1 MDWLRA
7 LLETSP
13 MTALLLTIAAGYLV
27 GEVNLKGFALG
38 SGAVLFV
45 GLACGAFAPKSAPPG
60 MLGTLGLLLFLY
72 CMGIQYGREWYRG
85 LTSPEGLRANFAAL
99 CGLTAA
105 AVASLTIYA
114 TEAASLP
121 QALGMFAGSTTSTPT
136 LQAILDALG
145 NQDAAVGYSVTYPF
159 GVAGPILCLYLYLA
173 LFKPKIESP
182 PARRI
187 QPVEIS
193 VRNAAWFGKP
203 FPELQRQLPSGVQVA
218 AIRDALQNR
227 VPTSSTIL
235 GANDVLLVVG
245 IDPVQ
250 IETARKIIGEGASSP
265 AIAADR
271 TDLDYIRAYA
281 SKRSVVGMPLGS
293 LKIPGGFEY
302 TYVQVRR
309 GDTDLMP
316 GDDLVLEF
324 GDRVGVFCN
333 RANFPAVRD
342 FLGDSIKGTAD
353 FSYIS
358 VGVGAAVGLLA
369 GMIPFPIPGVGRVTL
384 GLAGVLLVALV
395 LGTFRRT
402 SGIVWT
408 LPLSANLGTAQL
420 RPHVVSGPGRDVVRP
435 QVRRNHRGERIRV
448 CPARR
453 PDRSSARGRHHDR
466 RTAAGCPDRRSV
478 RRRVGSKRQPRYPG
492 LREPRHSD
500 RSARH
505 RLRDDLSLDDH
516 REDSFRAG
524 CRCDFR
530 GVNPR
535 LARTR
540 RRCGDRSFRVGLQRA
555 PASRSNAPACS
566 SVYSEIVRSPVPVCA
581 VTVTRTSVGG
591 SFRR

>member
-1 MDWLRA
+1 MGMDWLKA

-13 MTALLLTIAAGYLV
+13 MTALLLTIAVGYLV

-72 CMGIQYGREWYRG
+72 CMGIQYGREWYGG

-99 CGLTAA
+99 CGLAAA

-114 TEAASLP
+114 TGAAGLP

-173 LFKPKIESP
+173 LFKPKIEAP

-193 VRNAAWFGKP
+193 VRNAALFGKP
-203 FPELQRQLPSGVQVA
+203 FPDLQRQLPSGVQVA
-218 AIRDALQNR
+218 AIRDAQQNR

-250 IETARKIIGEGASSP
+250 IETARKIIGEGTSSP
-265 AIAADR
+265 VIAADR

-316 GDDLVLEF
+316 GNDLVLEF

-333 RANFPAVRD
+333 RANFPAVRS
-342 FLGDSIKGTAD
+342 FFGDSIKGTAD

-358 VGVGAAVGLLA
+358 VGVGAAVGLLV
-369 GMIPFPIPGVGRVTL
+369 GMIPFPVPGVGRVTL

-408 LPLSANLGTAQL
+408 LPLSANLVLRNFGLTLFLAQVGMSSGPKFAATIAESGL
-420 RPHVVSGPGRDVVRP
+420 AFVLLGALIVLPLVAVTMIVGRLLGVPTDDLFGVVSGVSGNPGILAYASRAVPTD
-435 QVRRNHRGERIRV
+435 
-448 CPARR
+448 R
-453 PDRSSARGRHHDR
+453 PDIGFAMIFPSM
-466 RTAAGCPDRRSV
+466 TIVKILFVQIVAAI
-478 RRRVGSKRQPRYPG
+478 
-492 LREPRHSD
+492 
-500 RSARH
+500 
-505 RLRDDLSLDDH
+505 
-516 REDSFRAG
+516 F
-524 CRCDFR
+524 
-530 GVNPR
+530 
-535 LARTR
+535 
-540 RRCGDRSFRVGLQRA
+540 
-555 PASRSNAPACS
+555 
-566 SVYSEIVRSPVPVCA
+566 
-581 VTVTRTSVGG
+581 GG
-591 SFRR
+591 